1 MKRRSLAFA
10 LIPFLL
16 TVGIAAASG
25 LPAAKPEQVGLSSER
40 LDRITQV
47 LRNDVERGRIAGAVV
62 VVARRGRVAY
72 AQAVGFRDKAANAP
86 MTQEAIFR
94 IGSMTKPLVTVAAM
108 SLYEEGR
115 LLLSDPVSK
124 YLPALG
130 KREVG
135 VERTDPATGK
145 TTLATVPAER
155 EITIQDLM
163 RHTSGL
169 TYGNRGTTLIH
180 KMYPESSNGASVTL
194 TSDEFIDKL
203 SKAPLLYQPG
213 TRWEYGVS
221 TDVLGRVV
229 EVVSGKPLGD
239 VLAERIF
246 RPLKMPD
253 TGFLVPTDKRARL
266 AQPLATHP
274 DTGKEYKLV
283 DPTVPRK
290 FDCGGGCGVSTA
302 GDYAR
307 FAQMLLN
314 SGTLDGARV
323 LGPKTVDFMTSDH
336 LGPSIS
342 RGTFAGVGY
351 TWGLG
356 VAVREEKG
364 LSPIAGSPGDYF
376 WPGAFATYWWADP
389 KEQMVVVSM
398 MQAPFGRY
406 YQHLLRGLVS
416 QAIAE

>member
-1 MKRRSLAFA
+1 MKRLPFVFA
-10 LIPFLL
+10 LILSLL
-16 TVGIAAASG
+16 TAGIAGASG

-47 LRNDVERGRIAGAVV
+47 FRNDVERGRIAGAVV
-62 VVARRGRVAY
+62 VVARKGRVAY
-72 AQAVGFRDKAANAP
+72 FQAVGFRDKATNAP
-86 MTQEAIFR
+86 MTQDAIFR
-94 IGSMTKPLVTVAAM
+94 IASMTKPLVTVAAM

-124 YLPALG
+124 HVPALG

-135 VERTDPATGK
+135 VERADPATGK
-145 TTLATVPAER
+145 TVLTTVPAER
-155 EITIQDLM
+155 EMTIQDLL

-203 SKAPLLYQPG
+203 SKAPLLHQPG
-213 TRWEYGVS
+213 TRWEYSLS

-229 EVVSGKPLGD
+229 EVVSGKPLGE

-253 TGFLVPTDKRARL
+253 SGFLVPADKRARL
-266 AQPLATHP
+266 AHPLATNP
-274 DTGKEYKLV
+274 DTGKGYALV

-302 GDYAR
+302 ADYTR

-314 SGTLDGARV
+314 RGVLEGVRV
-323 LGPKTVDFMTSDH
+323 LGPKTVDYMTSDH

-342 RGTFAGVGY
+342 RGTFAGLGY

-356 VAVREEKG
+356 VAVREDKG
-364 LSPIAGSPGDYF
+364 PSPIAGSPGDYY
-376 WPGAFATYWWADP
+376 WPGAFATYWWVDP

-398 MQAPFGRY
+398 MQAPFGRH

-416 QAIAE
+416 QAIIE

>member
-1 MKRRSLAFA
+1 MKRLSFAFA

-62 VVARRGRVAY
+62 VVARQGRVAY
-72 AQAVGFRDKAANAP
+72 AQAVGFRDKAASAP
-86 MTQEAIFR
+86 MTQDAIFR
-94 IGSMTKPLVTVAAM
+94 IASMTKPLVTVAAM

-145 TTLATVPAER
+145 TMLVTVPAER

-180 KMYPESSNGASVTL
+180 RMYPESSNGASLTL

-203 SKAPLLYQPG
+203 SKAPLLHQPG
-213 TRWEYGVS
+213 TRCEYS
-221 TDVLGRVV
+221 
-229 EVVSGKPLGD
+229 
-239 VLAERIF
+239 
-246 RPLKMPD
+246 
-253 TGFLVPTDKRARL
+253 RL
-266 AQPLATHP
+266 ATSSRN
-274 DTGKEYKLV
+274 ES
-283 DPTVPRK
+283 
-290 FDCGGGCGVSTA
+290 F
-302 GDYAR
+302 
-307 FAQMLLN
+307 
-314 SGTLDGARV
+314 
-323 LGPKTVDFMTSDH
+323 GP
-336 LGPSIS
+336 
-342 RGTFAGVGY
+342 
-351 TWGLG
+351 
-356 VAVREEKG
+356 
-364 LSPIAGSPGDYF
+364 
-376 WPGAFATYWWADP
+376 
-389 KEQMVVVSM
+389 
-398 MQAPFGRY
+398 
-406 YQHLLRGLVS
+406 
-416 QAIAE
+416 